1 MVLKGTEA
9 MAAPDEAA
17 RRARSDAR
25 TRQLL
30 EAAARLMERS
40 GSHGVS
46 MQAVAD
52 EAGVSVG
59 LIYRYFANKQELVQ
73 GVILGVLDDM
83 ARLIPAAVEP
93 EEDPVRRMVAA
104 FSAYCQVVDDN
115 REAVLLTYR
124 ESNTLDE
131 EGRRLIKDLEVKTAQ
146 PLGDAIQEALDQGL
160 LVPLDARVLAYD
172 LLLIAHSWALKH
184 WYFAPLMDF
193 ADFVEHQAALML
205 SMAVHPD
212 HRSTYADLF
221 GTPA

>member
-1 MVLKGTEA
+1 MVRMSVEA
-9 MAAPDEAA
+9 AVVPAEAA

-30 EAAARLMERS
+30 DAAARLMERS
-40 GSHGVS
+40 GSHSVS
-46 MQAVAD
+46 MQAVAE

-59 LIYRYFANKQELVQ
+59 LIYRYFGNKQELVQ

-83 ARLIPAAVEP
+83 ARVIPAAVEP

-104 FSAYCQVVDDN
+104 FSAYCRVVEDN

-146 PLGDAIQEALDQGL
+146 PLKDAIQEGLDRGL
-160 LVPLDARVLAYD
+160 LAPADARILSYD

-184 WYFAPLMDF
+184 WYFAPLLSF
-193 ADFVEHQAALML
+193 EEFVHSQSALMV
-205 SMAVHPD
+205 SMAVHAD
-212 HRSTYADLF
+212 HRSEYADLLD
-221 GTPA
+221 TPA

>member
-1 MVLKGTEA
+1 MVLKGTPA
-9 MAAPDEAA
+9 VTAADEAA

-59 LIYRYFANKQELVQ
+59 LIYRYFANKQDLVRA
-73 GVILGVLDDM
+73 VIVGVLDDM
-83 ARLIPAAVEP
+83 ARLIPAAMEP
-93 EEDPVRRMVAA
+93 EADPVRRMVAA
-104 FSAYCQVVDDN
+104 FAAYCQVVEDN
-115 REAVLLTYR
+115 REAVVLTYR

-131 EGRRLIKDLEVKTAQ
+131 EGRALIKDLEVRTAQ
-146 PLGDAIQEALDQGL
+146 PLRDAIEDAVAQGL
-160 LVPLDARVLAYD
+160 LVPADVRVLSYD

-193 ADFVEHQAALML
+193 GQFVRAQAALML
-205 SMAVHPD
+205 STVLRPE
-212 HRSTYADLF
+212 HRPAYTDLL
-221 GTPA
+221 GTTA